1 MTTAILPGTFHPV
14 TTGHIDVAERAARLF
29 DRVVV
34 AVAVGHHKAP
44 ALTVEEHVHRHGAC
58 RTFETGT
65 RNTSPRALATEETM
79 NRDTLKGQWMQLKGK
94 VRQQWGQLTDDD
106 IDQMQGNAEMLV
118 GRIQERYGRSRE
130 EAEREVDRWL
140 DEQGRAA

>member
-1 MTTAILPGTFHPV
+1 
-14 TTGHIDVAERAARLF
+14 
-29 DRVVV
+29 
-34 AVAVGHHKAP
+34 
-44 ALTVEEHVHRHGAC
+44 
-58 RTFETGT
+58 
-65 RNTSPRALATEETM
+65 M